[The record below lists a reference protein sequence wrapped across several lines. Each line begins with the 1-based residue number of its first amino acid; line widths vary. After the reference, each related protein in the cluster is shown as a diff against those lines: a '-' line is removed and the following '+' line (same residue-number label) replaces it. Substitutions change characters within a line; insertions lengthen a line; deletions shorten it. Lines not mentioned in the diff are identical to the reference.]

1 MPPFRYTTHSYS
13 KKNFSHN
20 KKKIEIKFLYIIIII
35 NYKMSNYDT
44 SIPYVTEG
52 NYLELFVPR
61 SGDKVPLSILYG
73 LKYNKKNTK

>member
-1 MPPFRYTTHSYS
+1 
-13 KKNFSHN
+13 
-20 KKKIEIKFLYIIIII
+20 
-35 NYKMSNYDT
+35 MSNYDT

-61 SGDKVPLSILYG
+61 SGDNVPLFILYG